1 MKKTVTMG
9 LGGRNFTIDD
19 DAYNR
24 LDTYLNDYAAT
35 LQTDRDEVMEEIE
48 MRIADLFRDRLGG
61 RDVVDI
67 AMVNE
72 VAKQL
77 GLPDANNAGKGQYA
91 PGSKCDSADGHAVHK
106 FYRDTD
112 DRKIGGVCSG
122 MAAYFDVD
130 VVLIRIIFLILIFCG
145 TLGLWFYIICCIVAP
160 SAYTASEKCQLRGIP
175 CTAENLKR
183 FTTTV
188 R

>member
-1 MKKTVTMG
+1 MG
-9 LGGRNFTIDD
+9 LGGRNFTIDE

-24 LDTYLNDYAAT
+24 LDAYLNAYAST
-35 LQTDRDEVMEEIE
+35 LQTDKDEVMEEIE
-48 MRIADLFRDRLGG
+48 MRVADLLREKLSG

-67 AMVNE
+67 ALVNE

-77 GLPDANNAGKGQYA
+77 GLPDAANAEKGQYA
-91 PGSKCDSADGHAVHK
+91 PGSKCENSDCHTIHK
-106 FYRDTD
+106 FFRDTD

-122 MAAYFDVD
+122 IAAYFDVD
-130 VVLIRIIFLILIFCG
+130 VVLIRIIFLVLIFCG
-145 TLGLWFYIICCIVAP
+145 TLGLWFYLICCLVAP

-175 CTAENLKR
+175 CTAENLRR
-183 FTTTV
+183 FTTTM

>member
-1 MKKTVTMG
+1 MG
-9 LGGRNFTIDD
+9 LGGRNFTIDE

-24 LDTYLNDYAAT
+24 LDAYLKAYGAT
-35 LQTDRDEVMEEIE
+35 LQTDREEVMEEVE
-48 MRIADLFRDRLGG
+48 MRIADLFREKLAG
-61 RDVVDI
+61 REVVNL
-67 AMVNE
+67 AMVDE

-77 GLPDANNAGKGQYA
+77 GLPDAANAEKGQYA
-91 PGSKCDSADGHAVHK
+91 SEDGYNDGAYGHAAHK

-122 MAAYFDVD
+122 IAAYFDVD
-130 VVLIRIIFLILIFCG
+130 VVLIRIILLILLFCG
-145 TLGLWFYIICCIVAP
+145 TLGLWFYLICCIVAP

-175 CTAENLKR
+175 CTAENLRK
-183 FTTTV
+183 FTTTI

>member
-9 LGGRNFTIDD
+9 LGGRNFTIDE

-24 LDTYLNDYAAT
+24 LDAYLEAYGAT
-35 LQTDRDEVMEEIE
+35 LRTDKEEVLEEVE
-48 MRIADLFRDRLGG
+48 MRIADLFREKLGG
-61 RDVVDI
+61 REVVNI
-67 AMVNE
+67 AMVDE

-77 GLPDANNAGKGQYA
+77 GLPDTGNAEKGQ
-91 PGSKCDSADGHAVHK
+91 SASENACNDGNCHTVHK

-122 MAAYFDVD
+122 IAAYFDVD
-130 VVLIRIIFLILIFCG
+130 VVLIRIIFLVLLFCG
-145 TLGLWFYIICCIVAP
+145 TMGLWFYLIFCIVAP
-160 SAYTASEKCQLRGIP
+160 SAYTAGEKCQLRGIP
-175 CTAENLKR
+175 CTAENLKK
-183 FTTTV
+183 FTTTI